1 MNVDKIRLIN
11 FRNFK
16 DASFNFHSSLNIFI
30 GDNAQGKTNVI
41 ESIYTLLR
49 GNSYRAK
56 EDSNLINWSEK
67 ESYILGE
74 VSKNKEKFQI
84 NILLQDIDRINSLP
98 KKAKKI
104 IKVNKKYRQKS
115 WLTKRFTPVIFTPE
129 DLQIIKSS
137 PSVRR
142 KFLDEVIINLNPIY
156 ERYLRDYSRVLFQRN
171 MLLKSIESKS
181 NLEQHLT
188 VWDQKIVE
196 IGSMIIRYR
205 VKTLQIM
212 NQKVKIIHQLM
223 TKNQEVLKL
232 KYNSNILTSFSEDN
246 EEIGNIF
253 EQKLSQAKEQDLRL
267 KVTTVG
273 PHRDDYFIMNNL
285 VDLGIYGSQG
295 QQRTAVLALKMAELE
310 LLKEKDR
317 EYPPLLLDD
326 VLSELDSERRLFLM
340 KIIKER
346 PLQTFITSIDIED
359 LTQYN
364 INSSSKIFR
373 IKDGTMQND
382 GENATNTYQID

>member
-11 FRNFK
+11 FRNFG
-16 DASFNFHSSLNIFI
+16 DTSFNFHSSLNIFI

-49 GNSYRAK
+49 GNSCRAK
-56 EDSNLINWSEK
+56 EDSDLINWSEK

-74 VSKNKEKFQI
+74 ASKNKEKFQI
-84 NILLQDIDRINSLP
+84 NILFQNPDQLNSLSR
-98 KKAKKI
+98 KVKKI

-115 WLTKRFTPVIFTPE
+115 WLTEKFTPVIFTPE

-156 ERYLRDYSRVLFQRN
+156 EHYLRDYSRVLFQRN

-382 GENATNTYQID
+382 GE

>member
-382 GENATNTYQID
+382 GE